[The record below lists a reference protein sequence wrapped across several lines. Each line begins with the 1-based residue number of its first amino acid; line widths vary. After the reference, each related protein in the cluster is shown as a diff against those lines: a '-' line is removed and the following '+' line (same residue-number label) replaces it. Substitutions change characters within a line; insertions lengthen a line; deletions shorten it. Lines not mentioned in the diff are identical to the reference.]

1 MNMRMCSF
9 QLTVILFSHFSQ
21 HFPQLTI
28 TCKTHHI
35 TYQIN
40 YVIMYYRRIQ
50 QRKNILNN
58 NMHGNMETGEEDTRQ
73 PQMIISLIC
82 ATILIYCTTLY
93 IDAASIHDHT
103 VI

>member
-1 MNMRMCSF
+1 VNMRMCSF

-28 TCKTHHI
+28 TCTTHHI

-40 YVIMYYRRIQ
+40 YVIIELYYRRIQ

-58 NMHGNMETGEEDTRQ
+58 NMHGNMETGRRGHA
-73 PQMIISLIC
+73 
-82 ATILIYCTTLY
+82 ATSNDHFTDLWLQFKFTVQLY
-93 IDAASIHDHT
+93 
-103 VI
+103 VF